1 MKYVAKILE
10 DGEAV
15 AHSARVHWIVY
26 FLPVLWTAAGIFFA
40 VSFSDEGIVLGIIMI
55 AAGPFFFLVA
65 FIRRR
70 TTELAIT
77 DRRVIVKT
85 GFIQRD
91 TSELNRERVEGV
103 SVNQSVLGRM
113 LGYGTVSVQGTGGGI
128 APVKLVADPI
138 DFRRAVGTARG

>member
-10 DGEAV
+10 DGETV

-26 FLPVLWTAAGIFFA
+26 FLPVLWTATGIFFA
-40 VSFSDEGIVLGIIMI
+40 VSLSEESIFLGNIMI
-55 AAGPFFFLVA
+55 AAGLFFFLVA

-85 GFIQRD
+85 GFIKRN

-103 SVNQSVLGRM
+103 SVNQSVLGRI